1 MARGNQGSGASGWAW
16 LLTGVFIGL
25 FVAFLIY
32 LNDYHQPV
40 AKPQT
45 AADDKPA
52 ARFDFYSILTEMEVP
67 VNLDQPGNGDKDTTS
82 NPSPNHHSENTSSS
96 STSNTQA
103 VADLPPGSYIIQAG
117 AFSKFAEA
125 DRLKAQLSLLGISAQ
140 IQTVKLDNGQ
150 TWHRVRIGPFASLK
164 DIERIQ
170 GKLNDNDIKSLVVK
184 LKQ

>member
-32 LNDYHQPV
+32 LNDNHQPV
-40 AKPQT
+40 ANT
-45 AADDKPA
+45 HAAAEDKPA

-67 VNLDQPGNGDKDTTS
+67 VNLDRPDDASNTAA
-82 NPSPNHHSENTSSS
+82 NPSPNHNSNSTTASSDK
-96 STSNTQA
+96 QA

-150 TWHRVRIGPFASLK
+150 TWHRVRIGPFVHLK

-170 GKLNDNDIKSLVVK
+170 KKLSDNDVKSLVVK

>member
-1 MARGNQGSGASGWAW
+1 MARGNQGSGSSGWAW

-32 LNDYHQPV
+32 LNDNHQPV
-40 AKPQT
+40 AKPQG
-45 AADDKPA
+45 DGQDKPA
-52 ARFDFYSILTEMEVP
+52 ARFDFYNILTEMEVP
-67 VNLDQPGNGDKDTTS
+67 VNLDRPNSQDSAANPGPAT
-82 NPSPNHHSENTSSS
+82 NTPPHNK
-96 STSNTQA
+96 TGNQQADQQA
-103 VADLPPGSYIIQAG
+103 VADLPPGAYIIQAG
-117 AFSKFAEA
+117 SFSKFAEA

-150 TWHRVRIGPFASLK
+150 TWHRVRIGPFAELK

-170 GKLNDNDIKSLVVK
+170 KKLAENNIQSMVVK